1 MKAILEFNL
10 DEVDDSMA
18 HKRCV
23 VSLDM
28 VLVLWEID
36 QHLRSI
42 TKHAD
47 DSMSQETYDALIKV
61 REKLREEMDEI
72 GLSFDN
78 LIG

>member
-10 DEVDDSMA
+10 DEVDDSMS

-23 VSLDM
+23 ASLDIM
-28 VLVLWEID
+28 LVLWEMD
-36 QHLRSI
+36 QHLRSM
-42 TKHAD
+42 TKYAPD
-47 DSMSQETYDALIKV
+47 TMSQETYDALIKV
-61 REKLREEMDEI
+61 REKLREEMDER